1 MDIQYHALRILFEEK
16 LFYAPIDKNP
26 QCILD
31 IGTGTGESLLQAVGV
46 PLTERVPQV
55 YGLWTLVSMKSPLAT
70 RGTGAE
76 LNYQVMNTL
85 VLKVRALSI
94 QQYCI

>member
-31 IGTGTGESLLQAVGV
+31 IGTGTGESPRQVVGSS
-46 PLTERVPQV
+46 LTKDFHRYMG
-55 YGLWTLVSMKSPLAT
+55 YG
-70 RGTGAE
+70 RG
-76 LNYQVMNTL
+76 
-85 VLKVRALSI
+85 
-94 QQYCI
+94 

>member
-31 IGTGTGESLLQAVGV
+31 IGTGTGEFPKRVVG
-46 PLTERVPQV
+46 
-55 YGLWTLVSMKSPLAT
+55 S
-70 RGTGAE
+70 
-76 LNYQVMNTL
+76 
-85 VLKVRALSI
+85 
-94 QQYCI
+94 

>member
-31 IGTGTGESLLQAVGV
+31 IGTGTGESPKKLLVIYLLKISTGIWVMDVGEDEI
-46 PLTERVPQV
+46 TSHE
-55 YGLWTLVSMKSPLAT
+55 AT
-70 RGTGAE
+70 
-76 LNYQVMNTL
+76 
-85 VLKVRALSI
+85 
-94 QQYCI
+94 YCC